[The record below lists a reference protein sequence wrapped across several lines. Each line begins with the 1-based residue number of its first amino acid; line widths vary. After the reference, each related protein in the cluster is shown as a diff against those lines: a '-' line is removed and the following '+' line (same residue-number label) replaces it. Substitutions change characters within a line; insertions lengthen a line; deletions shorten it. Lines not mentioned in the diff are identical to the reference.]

1 MPAIRK
7 IIVSPINISTSANIS
22 PAPCVDLSANDVN
35 APNADITAIIEKSTP
50 DIVSKVE
57 IVFFIPYK
65 IRKPKIYLQPA
76 LYLF

>member
-1 MPAIRK
+1 MPDVRK
-7 IIVSPINISTSANIS
+7 TNVKPINISTSANIN
-22 PAPCVDLSANDVN
+22 PVPCVDLSANDVN

-65 IRKPKIYLQPA
+65 LRKPKIYL
-76 LYLF
+76 